1 MIRVIRV
8 IRGLLSESVSLSKLL
23 TWYGWLEFRRA
34 VDSENRYLLGY
45 DEDNNKVWR
54 PGNFRPLTH
63 HGPGGIMSGNIR
75 QGVSGPGKGRV
86 R

>member
-34 VDSENRYLLGY
+34 VDSENRYSPGY
-45 DEDNNKVWR
+45 DEDNNKVSR
-54 PGNFRPLTH
+54 PVN
-63 HGPGGIMSGNIR
+63 
-75 QGVSGPGKGRV
+75 
-86 R
+86 